1 MANNSANVTTG
12 KPLKTG
18 AIFRAPQGTTLPNTS
33 IAELDSAF
41 VLLGYV
47 SEDGLTNSN
56 SPESATIK
64 AWGGDTVLTTQ
75 NEKNDTFT
83 FKLIEA
89 LNPEVLK
96 TVYGDDNVTGTLA
109 STGGITVNANAD
121 ELPVCSWVID
131 MIVNG
136 GYVKRIIIPAGKVS
150 EIGDIEYTDEDAVG
164 YELTVSCFPDADGN
178 THIELINR
186 TVHTTTV

>member
-12 KPLKTG
+12 KPKKTG
-18 AIFRAPQGTTLPNTS
+18 AIFRAPQGTTLPQTS
-33 IAELDSAF
+33 IDSLDNAF

-96 TVYGDDNVTGTLA
+96 TVYGDANVTGTLT
-109 STGGITVNANAD
+109 STGGITVEANAD
-121 ELPVCSWVID
+121 ELPVSSWVID

-136 GYVKRIIIPAGKVS
+136 GYIKRIIIPAGKVS

-164 YELTVSCFPDADGN
+164 YELTVSCFPDEDGN
-178 THIELINR
+178 THIEYINV
-186 TVHTTTV
+186 TSK